1 MSTESPRALVFTDLD
16 GSLLGHHDYAIDGAL
31 PGLEACAARAIPV
44 IPNTSKTRAEVEPLL
59 KRLSLPWAAI
69 VENGSAIV
77 LPADSPWSDRIA
89 MEHRCLG
96 QPRSVIQQRLQ
107 ELSALTGARFQA
119 FAEMNLARI
128 EALTG
133 LSAEQARLAA
143 MREYSEPL
151 YWQDSEPALDDFCTA
166 ARTLDLQCLRGGR
179 FVHVLGLTDKGVAA
193 RRFMDQL
200 GWDATPMIALGDAQ
214 NDAAMIQ
221 AADVGVWIKAAGRPP
236 PVARARHHTFH
247 TTQSAPTGWT
257 EGIHAALAACHGDMP
272 APVSQPASHI
282 T

>member
-1 MSTESPRALVFTDLD
+1 MSQENPPKPLFSYRKYWAECFGPAP
-16 GSLLGHHDYAIDGAL
+16 YL
-31 PGLEACAARAIPV
+31 PMSRDE
-44 IPNTSKTRAEVEPLL
+44 
-59 KRLSLPWAAI
+59 
-69 VENGSAIV
+69 
-77 LPADSPWSDRIA
+77 
-89 MEHRCLG
+89 
-96 QPRSVIQQRLQ
+96 
-107 ELSALTGARFQA
+107 
-119 FAEMNLARI
+119 
-128 EALTG
+128 
-133 LSAEQARLAA
+133 
-143 MREYSEPL
+143 
-151 YWQDSEPALDDFCTA
+151 
-166 ARTLDLQCLRGGR
+166 
-179 FVHVLGLTDKGVAA
+179 
-193 RRFMDQL
+193 MDQL